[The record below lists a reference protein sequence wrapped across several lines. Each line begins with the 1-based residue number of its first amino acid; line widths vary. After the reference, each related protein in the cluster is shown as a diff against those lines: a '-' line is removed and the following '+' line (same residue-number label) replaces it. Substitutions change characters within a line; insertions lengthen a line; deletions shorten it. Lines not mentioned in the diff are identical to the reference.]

1 MIYKCPTTAWYTKLC
16 FFQFNSQENLQ
27 EGRSA
32 QPRTSKVGGRS
43 TYNPP
48 PPPPSIETWE
58 FKKLC
63 KIDICGLA
71 WNFVFYAI
79 PSCIQNIIQFWKTYL
94 FSKKRMVD
102 TLHYSWI
109 DPQSVPLEFMD
120 LGLTMD
126 YYRGVGFIFYVPGT
140 YSELL

>member
-1 MIYKCPTTAWYTKLC
+1 MLYKCPTTAWYTNF

-32 QPRTSKVGGRS
+32 QPRTSRVGGRS
-43 TYNPP
+43 TYNP

-63 KIDICGLA
+63 KIDIWGLA

-79 PSCIQNIIQFWKTYL
+79 TSYTLYYKHIHIKHYTIPIGFQ
-94 FSKKRMVD
+94 KKNGWHTSLQLDWSSICSFRV
-102 TLHYSWI
+102 Y
-109 DPQSVPLEFMD
+109 
-120 LGLTMD
+120 G
-126 YYRGVGFIFYVPGT
+126 PGT
-140 YSELL
+140 YYGLL